1 MTEQHQ
7 ARPPVGDDRH
17 NLAPHQQHARR
28 QRVLKGG
35 QSAITRGI
43 AHAIVIKDENI
54 FFLAEPSGDVPL
66 GGEHGL
72 GLYYHDC
79 RYLNGYELRLAG
91 VAPDMLSANA
101 GQGAQAVFQL
111 TNPDLQLPDGT
122 TLQKEELSITWTRVV
137 DSDALALVDVIR
149 FQNFDPGA
157 VRFPLTLTFAAAFED
172 IFVVRGAV
180 PKEQGRIYPPMW
192 RDGALWFRYD
202 GADGVYRRLTVQCDP
217 APARVD
223 VNALQFDITMD
234 SRAQCDVVVALRLL
248 EAPDRAT
255 VAAAPPAVPDVGRV
269 QAALEAEA
277 AQWLNGQTRVESD
290 SLLLNNVLDRSLRD
304 LLVLRSTL
312 AGDAYFAA
320 GLPWFGTLFGRDSL
334 ITALQTLA
342 YNPAIAEQT
351 LRVLAQYQGTK
362 IDEWRDEQP
371 GKILHELRVG
381 EMAHLHEIPHT
392 PYYGTADATPLFLV
406 LVGRHAA
413 WTGDLRLFHDLR
425 DNIER
430 ALTWVDR
437 YGDLTGDGYVSYAG
451 QSDAGLTNQGWKDSG
466 AAIMNADGSP
476 ATPPIA
482 LVEVQGYVYL
492 AKTGLADLYER
503 AGDAARAGQLRREAA
518 DLRDR
523 FNRDFWLADQGCYA
537 LALQAGGQP
546 AAVIASN
553 PGQALWTGICDDGK
567 AQQTIARLMADDMFS
582 GWGVRTLASGAARY
596 NPIGYHLGT
605 VWPHD
610 NSLIAAGF
618 RRYGGD
624 VDACRIFTGIVE
636 AAMYFE
642 SYRLPELFAGFGRG
656 PHSVPVRYPVA
667 CHPQA
672 WAAGGVP
679 YLVTT
684 LLGLQ
689 PDAFARR
696 LRIVRPMLPDFIDR
710 LHLRGLRVGAA
721 RADLSFTRADGRLAV
736 AAQVEGDLDVVV
748 EPGDE

>member
-17 NLAPHQQHARR
+17 RLAPHQEHARR
-28 QRVLKGG
+28 TRVLKGG

-43 AHAIVIKDENI
+43 AHAIVIKDENL

-91 VAPDMLSANA
+91 AAPDMLSANA
-101 GQGAQAVFQL
+101 GQGAQAVFEL

-122 TLQKEELSITWTRVV
+122 TLQKEELGITWTRVV
-137 DSDALALVDVIR
+137 DSAAPALLDVIR

-157 VRFPLTLTFAAAFED
+157 VAFPLTLTFAAAFED

-180 PKEQGRIYPPMW
+180 PKEQGRIYPPVW
-192 RDGALWFRYD
+192 RDGALWFLYD
-202 GADGVYRRLTVQCDP
+202 GADGVRRRLTVQCDP

-223 VNALQFDITMD
+223 ESALQFDITLE
-234 SRAQCDVVVALRLL
+234 SRAHCEVVVALRLL
-248 EAPDRAT
+248 EATDPAT
-255 VAAAPPAVPDVGRV
+255 AAVPPPAVPAVGRV

-277 AQWLNGQTRVESD
+277 TQWLAGQTEVESD

-304 LLVLRSTL
+304 LRVLRSTL

-334 ITALQTLA
+334 ITALQMLA

-351 LRVLAQYQGTK
+351 LRVLARYQGTR

-392 PYYGTADATPLFLV
+392 PYYGTVDATPLFLV
-406 LVGRHAA
+406 LVGRHAT

-425 DNIER
+425 DHIER

-437 YGDLTGDGYVSYAG
+437 YGDLTGAGYVSYAG
-451 QSDAGLTNQGWKDSG
+451 RSDAGLTNQGWKDSG

-492 AKTGLADLYER
+492 AKTGLADLYAR
-503 AGDAARAGQLRREAA
+503 AGDAARAEQLRREAI
-518 DLRDR
+518 DLRAR
-523 FNRDFWLADQGCYA
+523 FNRDFWLADQDCYA
-537 LALQAGGQP
+537 LALQAGGAP
-546 AAVIASN
+546 AAVVSSN
-553 PGQALWTGICDDGK
+553 PGQALWTGICDDDK
-567 AQQTIARLMADDMFS
+567 AQQTVARLMADDMFS
-582 GWGVRTLASGAARY
+582 GWGVRTLATGAARY

-618 RRYGGD
+618 RRYGAD
-624 VDACRIFTGIVE
+624 EAACRIFTGIVE

-642 SYRLPELFAGFGRG
+642 SYRLPELFAGFARG

-672 WAAGGVP
+672 WAAGSVP
-679 YLVTT
+679 LLLAT
-684 LLGLQ
+684 LLGLE

-710 LHLRGLRVGAA
+710 LHVRGLRVGAA
-721 RADLSFTRADGRLAV
+721 RADLAFTRADGRLAV
-736 AAQVEGDLDVVV
+736 DVQVDGDLDVVV

>member
-17 NLAPHQQHARR
+17 RLAPHQEHARR
-28 QRVLKGG
+28 TRVLKGG

-43 AHAIVIKDENI
+43 AHAIVIKDENL

-91 VAPDMLSANA
+91 AAPDMLSANA
-101 GQGAQAVFQL
+101 GQGAQAVFEL

-122 TLQKEELSITWTRVV
+122 TLQKEELGITWTRVV
-137 DSDALALVDVIR
+137 DSAAPALLDVIR

-157 VRFPLTLTFAAAFED
+157 VAFPLTLTFAAAFED

-180 PKEQGRIYPPMW
+180 PKEQGRIYPPVW
-192 RDGALWFRYD
+192 RDGALWFLYD
-202 GADGVYRRLTVQCDP
+202 GADGVRRRLTVQCDP
-217 APARVD
+217 APVRMD
-223 VNALQFDITMD
+223 ESALQFDIMLE
-234 SRAQCDVVVALRLL
+234 SRAHCEVVVALRLL
-248 EAPDRAT
+248 EATDPAT
-255 VAAAPPAVPDVGRV
+255 AAVPPPAVPAVGRV
-269 QAALEAEA
+269 QATLEAEA
-277 AQWLNGQTRVESD
+277 TQWLAGQTEVESD

-304 LLVLRSTL
+304 LRVLRSTL

-334 ITALQTLA
+334 ITALQMLA

-351 LRVLAQYQGTK
+351 LRVLARYQGTR

-392 PYYGTADATPLFLV
+392 PYYGTVDATPLFLV
-406 LVGRHAA
+406 LVGRHAT

-425 DNIER
+425 DHIER

-437 YGDLTGDGYVSYAG
+437 YGDLTGAGYVSYAG
-451 QSDAGLTNQGWKDSG
+451 RSDAGLTNQGWKDSG
-466 AAIMNADGSP
+466 AAIMNADGTP
-476 ATPPIA
+476 ARPPIA

-492 AKTGLADLYER
+492 AKTGLAELYAR
-503 AGDAARAGQLRREAA
+503 AGDAARAEQLRREAI
-518 DLRDR
+518 DLRAR
-523 FNRDFWLADQGCYA
+523 FNRDFWLADQDCYA
-537 LALQAGGQP
+537 LALQAGGAP
-546 AAVIASN
+546 AAVVSSN
-553 PGQALWTGICDDGK
+553 PGQALWTGICDDDK
-567 AQQTIARLMADDMFS
+567 AQQTVARLMADDMFS
-582 GWGVRTLASGAARY
+582 SWGVRTLATGAARY

-618 RRYGGD
+618 RRYGAD
-624 VDACRIFTGIVE
+624 EAACRIFTGIVE

-642 SYRLPELFAGFGRG
+642 SYRLPELFAGFARG

-672 WAAGGVP
+672 WAAGSVP
-679 YLVTT
+679 LLLAT
-684 LLGLQ
+684 LLGLE
-689 PDAFARR
+689 PDAFAWR

-710 LHLRGLRVGAA
+710 LHVRGLRVGAA
-721 RADLSFTRADGRLAV
+721 RADLAFTRADGRLAV
-736 AAQVEGDLDVVV
+736 DVQVDGDLDVVV

>member
-17 NLAPHQQHARR
+17 RLAPHQEHARR
-28 QRVLKGG
+28 TRVLKGG

-43 AHAIVIKDENI
+43 AHAIVIKDENL

-91 VAPDMLSANA
+91 AAPDMLSANA
-101 GQGAQAVFQL
+101 GQGAQAVFEL

-122 TLQKEELSITWTRVV
+122 TLQKEELGITWTRVV
-137 DSDALALVDVIR
+137 DSAAPALLDVIR

-157 VRFPLTLTFAAAFED
+157 VAFPLTLTFAAAFED

-180 PKEQGRIYPPMW
+180 PKEQGRIYPPVW
-192 RDGALWFRYD
+192 RDGALWFLYD
-202 GADGVYRRLTVQCDP
+202 GADGVRRRLMVQCDP

-223 VNALQFDITMD
+223 ESALQFDITLE
-234 SRAQCDVVVALRLL
+234 SRAHCEVVVALRLL
-248 EAPDRAT
+248 EATDPAT
-255 VAAAPPAVPDVGRV
+255 AAVPPPAVPAVGRV

-277 AQWLNGQTRVESD
+277 TQWLAGQTEVESD

-304 LLVLRSTL
+304 LRVLRSTL

-334 ITALQTLA
+334 ITALQMLA

-351 LRVLAQYQGTK
+351 LRVLARYQGTR

-392 PYYGTADATPLFLV
+392 PYYGTVDATPLFLV

-425 DNIER
+425 DHIER

-437 YGDLTGDGYVSYAG
+437 YGDLTGAGYVSYAG

-466 AAIMNADGSP
+466 AAIMNADGTP
-476 ATPPIA
+476 ARPPIA

-492 AKTGLADLYER
+492 AKTGLAELYAR
-503 AGDAARAGQLRREAA
+503 AGDAARAEQLRREAI
-518 DLRDR
+518 DLRAR
-523 FNRDFWLADQGCYA
+523 FNRDFWLADQDCYA
-537 LALQAGGQP
+537 LALQAGGAP
-546 AAVIASN
+546 AAVVSSN
-553 PGQALWTGICDDGK
+553 PGQALWTGICDDDK
-567 AQQTIARLMADDMFS
+567 AQQTVARLMADDMFS
-582 GWGVRTLASGAARY
+582 GWGVRTLATGAARY

-618 RRYGGD
+618 RRYGAD
-624 VDACRIFTGIVE
+624 EAACRIFTGIVE

-642 SYRLPELFAGFGRG
+642 SYRLPELFAGFARG

-672 WAAGGVP
+672 WAAGSVP
-679 YLVTT
+679 LLLAT
-684 LLGLQ
+684 LLGLE
-689 PDAFARR
+689 PDAFAWR

-710 LHLRGLRVGAA
+710 LHVRGLRVGAA
-721 RADLSFTRADGRLAV
+721 RADLAFTRADGRLAV
-736 AAQVEGDLDVVV
+736 DVQVDGDLDVVV

>member
-17 NLAPHQQHARR
+17 RLAPHQEHARR
-28 QRVLKGG
+28 TRVLKGG

-43 AHAIVIKDENI
+43 AHAIVIKDENL

-91 VAPDMLSANA
+91 AAPDMLSANA
-101 GQGAQAVFQL
+101 GQGAQAVFEL

-122 TLQKEELSITWTRVV
+122 TLQKEELGITWTRVV
-137 DSDALALVDVIR
+137 DSAAPALLDVIR

-157 VRFPLTLTFAAAFED
+157 VAFPLTLTFAAAFED

-180 PKEQGRIYPPMW
+180 PKEQGRIYPPVW
-192 RDGALWFRYD
+192 RDGALWFLYD
-202 GADGVYRRLTVQCDP
+202 GADGVRRRLMVQCDP

-223 VNALQFDITMD
+223 ESALQFDITLE
-234 SRAQCDVVVALRLL
+234 SRAHCEVVVALRLL
-248 EAPDRAT
+248 EATDPAT
-255 VAAAPPAVPDVGRV
+255 AAVPPPAVPAVGRV

-277 AQWLNGQTRVESD
+277 TQWLAGQTEVESD

-304 LLVLRSTL
+304 LRVLRSTL

-334 ITALQTLA
+334 ITALQMLA

-351 LRVLAQYQGTK
+351 LRVLARYQGTR

-392 PYYGTADATPLFLV
+392 PYYGTVDATPLFLV

-425 DNIER
+425 DHIER

-437 YGDLTGDGYVSYAG
+437 YGDLTGAGYVSYAG
-451 QSDAGLTNQGWKDSG
+451 RSDAGLTNQGWKDSG
-466 AAIMNADGSP
+466 AAIMNADGTP
-476 ATPPIA
+476 ARPPIA

-492 AKTGLADLYER
+492 AKTGLAELYAR
-503 AGDAARAGQLRREAA
+503 AGDAARAEQLRREAI
-518 DLRDR
+518 DLRAR
-523 FNRDFWLADQGCYA
+523 FNRDFWLADQDCYA
-537 LALQAGGQP
+537 LALQAGGAP
-546 AAVIASN
+546 AAVVSSN
-553 PGQALWTGICDDGK
+553 PGQALWTGICDDDK
-567 AQQTIARLMADDMFS
+567 AQQTVARLMADDMFS
-582 GWGVRTLASGAARY
+582 GWGVRTLATGAARY

-618 RRYGGD
+618 RRYGAD
-624 VDACRIFTGIVE
+624 EAACRIFTGIVE

-642 SYRLPELFAGFGRG
+642 SYRLPELFAGFARG

-672 WAAGGVP
+672 WAAGSVP
-679 YLVTT
+679 LLLAT
-684 LLGLQ
+684 LLGLE

-710 LHLRGLRVGAA
+710 LHVRGLRVGAA
-721 RADLSFTRADGRLAV
+721 RADLAFTRADGRLAV
-736 AAQVEGDLDVVV
+736 DVQVDGDLDVVV

>member
-17 NLAPHQQHARR
+17 RLAPHQEHARR
-28 QRVLKGG
+28 TRVLKGG

-43 AHAIVIKDENI
+43 AHAIVIKDENL

-91 VAPDMLSANA
+91 AAPDMLSANA
-101 GQGAQAVFQL
+101 GQGAQAVFEL

-122 TLQKEELSITWTRVV
+122 TLQKEELGITWARVV
-137 DSDALALVDVIR
+137 DSAAPALLDVIR

-157 VRFPLTLTFAAAFED
+157 VAFPLTLTFAAAFED

-180 PKEQGRIYPPMW
+180 PKEQGRIYPPVW
-192 RDGALWFRYD
+192 RDGALWFLYD
-202 GADGVYRRLTVQCDP
+202 GADGVRRRLMVQCDP

-223 VNALQFDITMD
+223 ESALQFDITLE
-234 SRAQCDVVVALRLL
+234 SRAHCEVVVALRLL
-248 EAPDRAT
+248 EATDPAT
-255 VAAAPPAVPDVGRV
+255 AAVPPPAVPAVGRV

-277 AQWLNGQTRVESD
+277 TQWLAGQTEVESD

-304 LLVLRSTL
+304 LRVLRSTL

-334 ITALQTLA
+334 ITALQMLA

-351 LRVLAQYQGTK
+351 LRVLARYQGTR

-392 PYYGTADATPLFLV
+392 PYYGTVDATPLFLV
-406 LVGRHAA
+406 LVGRHAT

-425 DNIER
+425 DHIER

-437 YGDLTGDGYVSYAG
+437 YGDLTGAGYVSYAG

-466 AAIMNADGSP
+466 AAIMNADGTP
-476 ATPPIA
+476 ARPPIA

-492 AKTGLADLYER
+492 AKTGLAELYAR
-503 AGDAARAGQLRREAA
+503 AGDAARAEQLRREAI
-518 DLRDR
+518 DLRAR
-523 FNRDFWLADQGCYA
+523 FNRDFWLADQDCYA
-537 LALQAGGQP
+537 LALQAGGAP
-546 AAVIASN
+546 AAVVSSN
-553 PGQALWTGICDDGK
+553 PGQALWTGICDDDK
-567 AQQTIARLMADDMFS
+567 AQQTVARLMADDMFS
-582 GWGVRTLASGAARY
+582 GWGVRTLATGAARY

-618 RRYGGD
+618 RRYGAD
-624 VDACRIFTGIVE
+624 EAACRIFTGIVE

-642 SYRLPELFAGFGRG
+642 SYRLPELFAGFARG

-672 WAAGGVP
+672 WAAGSVP
-679 YLVTT
+679 LLLAT
-684 LLGLQ
+684 LLGLE

-710 LHLRGLRVGAA
+710 LHVRGLRVGAA
-721 RADLSFTRADGRLAV
+721 RADLAFTRADGRLAV
-736 AAQVEGDLDVVV
+736 DVQVDGDLDVVV